1 MIDTEKIRKARKELN
16 KTQAVVAEMANI
28 SQTHYSSIENGKESP
43 SIATLARIADALGLS
58 VRDLILDEEKNPTQ
72 PLPETTL
79 AQRSEKAAVLI
90 PSCA

>member
-1 MIDTEKIRKARKELN
+1 MIDIEKIKKARKELN

-72 PLPETTL
+72 PLP
-79 AQRSEKAAVLI
+79 AQKPEQGDESSKA
-90 PSCA
+90 

>member
-1 MIDTEKIRKARKELN
+1 MIDIEKIKKARKELN

-72 PLPETTL
+72 PLPNQE
-79 AQRSEKAAVLI
+79 QGDESSKA
-90 PSCA
+90 

>member
-16 KTQAVVAEMANI
+16 KTQAVVAEKANI

-72 PLPETTL
+72 PLPHVLPE
-79 AQRSEKAAVLI
+79 QGEKTAV
-90 PSCA
+90 

>member
-16 KTQAVVAEMANI
+16 KTQAAVAEMANI

-72 PLPETTL
+72 PLPHVSPE
-79 AQRSEKAAVLI
+79 QGEKAAV
-90 PSCA
+90 

>member
-28 SQTHYSSIENGKESP
+28 SQTHYSSIENGKASP

-72 PLPETTL
+72 PLPHVLPE
-79 AQRSEKAAVLI
+79 QGEKTAV
-90 PSCA
+90 

>member
-1 MIDTEKIRKARKELN
+1 MIDIEKIKKARKELN

-58 VRDLILDEEKNPTQ
+58 VRDLILDEEKNPTA
-72 PLPETTL
+72 PLP
-79 AQRSEKAAVLI
+79 AQRPEQGDESLKA
-90 PSCA
+90 